1 MIKTTVN
8 SEMKQLPRFRGET
21 TIALQSFCSLVL
33 KFAKAKW
40 NEEDIKKNSCKVI
53 LHVENVYSTS
63 HVADP

>member
-1 MIKTTVN
+1 MVKTTVN
-8 SEMKQLPRFRGET
+8 SEMKQLPRFRG
-21 TIALQSFCSLVL
+21 ALQSFCSLVL

-40 NEEDIKKNSCKVI
+40 NEEDIKKKNSCKVI

>member
-1 MIKTTVN
+1 MVKTTVN

-40 NEEDIKKNSCKVI
+40 NEEDIKKK
-53 LHVENVYSTS
+53 LL
-63 HVADP
+63 